1 MTSTPEKP
9 ESDTASEPTTPDFAP
24 DSTPHPAAAEA
35 DADGVNH
42 ETVEAVE
49 AAEAAS
55 PVAAAGASVAPA
67 AEEGVPYLAEGAAA
81 GGAGAIM
88 AADEALPADEHEDKP
103 VAAKKKR
110 GGKKR
115 NDKKAMKAKPPVL
128 SALQKA
134 LKPCFAM
141 LFALNWS

>member
-67 AEEGVPYLAEGAAA
+67 AEEGVP
-81 GGAGAIM
+81 
-88 AADEALPADEHEDKP
+88 
-103 VAAKKKR
+103 
-110 GGKKR
+110 
-115 NDKKAMKAKPPVL
+115 
-128 SALQKA
+128 
-134 LKPCFAM
+134 
-141 LFALNWS
+141 